1 LLPPHIFLAI
11 RRDLIRALVGKSG
24 EVVRFYIDECVTLIQ
39 FTELK
44 QSISLQKIFRHLW
57 LKSEVVI
64 DSLMVQETMM
74 KTGNKVKEIILEEQV
89 NMGGEIKVLHVV
101 EEEVRI
107 EEMMTMKNLNLGM
120 VMVSP
125 NVAMVV
131 VIIEAST
138 KKSDL
143 GNLSLPCQNLMVDL
157 ILKIIS
163 HGN

>member
-1 LLPPHIFLAI
+1 
-11 RRDLIRALVGKSG
+11 
-24 EVVRFYIDECVTLIQ
+24 
-39 FTELK
+39 
-44 QSISLQKIFRHLW
+44 
-57 LKSEVVI
+57 
-64 DSLMVQETMM
+64 MVQETMIKM
-74 KTGNKVKEIILEEQV
+74 GKKVKEIILEEQA

-101 EEEVRI
+101 EEEI
-107 EEMMTMKNLNLGM
+107 GMEEMMTMKNLNLGM
-120 VMVSP
+120 MMISP

-138 KKSDL
+138 KKRDL

>member
-1 LLPPHIFLAI
+1 MDSNAEI
-11 RRDLIRALVGKSG
+11 
-24 EVVRFYIDECVTLIQ
+24 EECVTLIE
-39 FTELK
+39 FNELK
-44 QSISLQKIFRHLW
+44 QSIEDKQDQLAQVFKHLW

-74 KTGNKVKEIILEEQV
+74 KIGKKVKEIILEEQV

-101 EEEVRI
+101 EEEAGI

-120 VMVSP
+120 MMISP

-138 KKSDL
+138 KKRDL
-143 GNLSLPCQNLMVDL
+143 GNLSLPCQNLMVHL

>member
-1 LLPPHIFLAI
+1 
-11 RRDLIRALVGKSG
+11 
-24 EVVRFYIDECVTLIQ
+24 
-39 FTELK
+39 
-44 QSISLQKIFRHLW
+44 
-57 LKSEVVI
+57 
-64 DSLMVQETMM
+64 MVQETIM

-101 EEEVRI
+101 EEEAGI

-120 VMVSP
+120 MMISP
-125 NVAMVV
+125 NVTMVV

-138 KKSDL
+138 KKRDL

>member
-1 LLPPHIFLAI
+1 
-11 RRDLIRALVGKSG
+11 
-24 EVVRFYIDECVTLIQ
+24 
-39 FTELK
+39 
-44 QSISLQKIFRHLW
+44 
-57 LKSEVVI
+57 
-64 DSLMVQETMM
+64 MM
-74 KTGNKVKEIILEEQV
+74 KTGKKVKEIILEEQV

-101 EEEVRI
+101 EEEAGI

-120 VMVSP
+120 MISP

-138 KKSDL
+138 KKRDL